1 MKDYIDSY
9 QIPIVTNQIVEKLD
23 GNEQISYLN
32 ENIDLN
38 KKKFYKDVLKPIKN
52 YKKKKRRWL

>member
-9 QIPIVTNQIVEKLD
+9 QIPIVTNQMVVKLD

-32 ENIDLN
+32 ENIDLI
-38 KKKFYKDVLKPIKN
+38 KKNFIKMFYN
-52 YKKKKRRWL
+52 Q